1 MTWGI
6 GHANILA
13 MEADL
18 KRQPIEVNPDTN
30 LWVTDLKQIEKLTE
44 HQTEANHKFVDFLK
58 TKNSESLDKLVSSLS
73 QNVASG
79 IDCKS
84 CANCCKSLTVAA
96 NYQDSAKVAAGLAL
110 EHAEFKAKY
119 MKRDFEGDM
128 VFKQRPCPFLKS
140 NLCSV
145 YENRPSTCR
154 TYPHLEKG
162 NFIGR
167 IQNVLSNLKVCPIA
181 YNTFELLK
189 LNFE

>member
-1 MTWGI
+1 
-6 GHANILA
+6 
-13 MEADL
+13 MESELEKIKPTEIA
-18 KRQPIEVNPDTN
+18 QEN
-30 LWVTDLKQIEKLTE
+30 LWITDLKQIEKLSDQ
-44 HQTEANHKFVDFLK
+44 QTESNQKFVELLK
-58 TKNSESLDKLVSSLS
+58 TKNTQDLDTLVRSLS
-73 QNVASG
+73 GSVAAG
-79 IDCKS
+79 IDCKK

-96 NYQDSAKVAAGLAL
+96 NYQDSAKVAAGLNL

-128 VFKQRPCPFLKS
+128 VFKQRPCPFLKT